1 MSKLIDLTLKQYLE
15 NGKTVEPNPGGG
27 SVAAYV
33 GGIGSALAIMALNI
47 SYGKEPFESK
57 DEEIKNE
64 LNELKAE
71 FEEIIDKLAVYVDED
86 SNSFNKVLTAF
97 KLPKDTDE
105 EKAARS
111 KAIQDGYK
119 YALEVPMETARLG
132 TRVLS
137 NLEIYANHCSAIA
150 ISDVGCAIL
159 FVASSIEAALQ
170 NVIINLKSIKDEEF
184 VEATKKEVTEITEN
198 AHKNRDKFM
207 KIIYK
212 RIEEEA

>member
-33 GGIGSALAIMALNI
+33 GVIGSALAIMALNI

-64 LNELKAE
+64 LDELKAE

-97 KLPKDTDE
+97 KLPKDTEE

-198 AHKNRDKFM
+198 AHKNRDEFM